1 METTHLNDKTMKE
14 SKFIDA
20 EILSER
26 VLKIQSDIRK
36 IEDEIKMKTAPLYG
50 EIKQLEEEYL
60 DKYLIDSTGKPVRK
74 GMIIE
79 KENKRFNVINRY
91 QQCFFQVF
99 RKSKSICNSRRK
111 KESIRYYPS
120 RVI

>member
-1 METTHLNDKTMKE
+1 MKE
-14 SKFIDA
+14 AKFKDA
-20 EILSER
+20 EILSEK

-36 IEDEIKMKTAPLYG
+36 IEDEVKVKTAPLYG

-91 QQCFFQVF
+91 QQCFFKYLGNPRV
-99 RKSKSICNSRRK
+99 SVIPEGK
-111 KESIRYYPS
+111 KRAFDIIPRELSEYTI
-120 RVI
+120 V